1 LGFESLSRNH
11 AAAHGCG
18 SAFVPRM
25 IRVSTGWRLHVLVLQ
40 LEERPG
46 REPGCCGFNSRRAH
60 AMPFGSASVSPWY
73 GLAARVGTGERL
85 PVTVVSAVQHASS
98 PCSQGRFESG
108 RSLACRTSPMAEASR
123 SGRGGLRF
131 ESAVRYGRRNGE
143 RTDQGSGVAANDCA
157 ANAVVFE
164 SPTLLGG

>member
-1 LGFESLSRNH
+1 VPVRVRPRVPIPGGLPAAQHGSEPCPRWFDSSPGSH

-108 RSLACRTSPMAEASR
+108 RSLASRTSPMAEAPD
-123 SGRGGLRF
+123 SGSGGSRF
-131 ESAVRYGRRNGE
+131 ESAVRYE
-143 RTDQGSGVAANDCA
+143 R
-157 ANAVVFE
+157 
-164 SPTLLGG
+164 

>member
-1 LGFESLSRNH
+1 
-11 AAAHGCG
+11 
-18 SAFVPRM
+18 
-25 IRVSTGWRLHVLVLQ
+25 
-40 LEERPG
+40 
-46 REPGCCGFNSRRAH
+46 
-60 AMPFGSASVSPWY
+60 MPFGSASVSPWY
-73 GLAARVGTGERL
+73 GLAARVGTGARL

-164 SPTLLGG
+164 SPTLLGGRTGQVVGPGRKPGGG